1 MTNHSF
7 ALFCGLLT
15 LAGLTSCQRAPAAA
29 SGSPSQPTQSA
40 PDNAS
45 VNAAAPPAQNMVMV
59 CRNSQT
65 GQKAEC
71 GTPDAVMVG
80 MKPETGG
87 NVASPTN

>member
-1 MTNHSF
+1 MTNRSF

-15 LAGLTSCQRAPAAA
+15 LAGLTSCQRAPATA
-29 SGSPSQPTQSA
+29 SGTPSLSTQSA

-45 VNAAAPPAQNMVMV
+45 VNVAAPPAQTMVMV

-71 GTPDAVMVG
+71 GSPDAVMVG

-87 NVASPTN
+87 NVASPAN